1 MLNDYKNIDTFLQN
15 YFNSENNTVLLTIH
29 QMSKNLSHSKAFYK
43 FLRNKIKKL
52 INYRINSINEE
63 NVFKEYEWIIN
74 MIQLFKKIFREIKNI
89 YKIEKE
95 ILSLFKHRV
104 LSLKTLLIN
113 LMSSNYVNKKFNNFD
128 KFLHINNYFGL
139 GFKELLEVETVQR
152 LVIYYKDYSIADLE
166 KSFEY
171 FNDDFLQIQDKV
183 LFSLSNLVDE
193 FNIFSCLQEKEN
205 IEFLNKLFT
214 DNKTKYKEIILTFLQ
229 EKYSYNSLVK
239 ITDENLYVNII
250 LAMYKEYKE
259 VDQFIKTVFVS
270 VFKGLDINYEY
281 FVNSLDC
288 VTSRSTDLYEFSGII
303 YNFISEKE
311 MYEQQLRKTLC
322 FRLINNITTVE
333 EEEKFINLY
342 KVNAGDVYSYKM
354 LNILEDFKKRIIFN
368 NSEIMMIR
376 KFQWA
381 EFENTNVFLKSLD
394 NLKKKYEDEIA
405 KFERKKIIWMDLLSS
420 VDVEIFNKN
429 FTLSLLQYKILLNL
443 NNKEYI
449 RNLDYL
455 HKKELNILLEYK
467 LVVLKDDN
475 FYLNED
481 CEGCC
486 LNINKHSIVKNK
498 SEFSTELT
506 RDCTSEVLD
515 SKIMLQL
522 KKNKTLKISQL
533 NSLAEQNRIFE
544 RLDILEK
551 KGFCKIEEDT
561 VSYCP

>member
-381 EFENTNVFLKSLD
+381 EFENTNVFLESLD
-394 NLKKKYEDEIA
+394 NLKRKYEDEIA

>member
-229 EKYSYNSLVK
+229 EKYSYNSLIK

-498 SEFSTELT
+498 SEFSTKLT

-533 NSLAEQNRIFE
+533 NSLAEQNRILE

-551 KGFCKIEEDT
+551 KGFCKIEDDT

>member
-74 MIQLFKKIFREIKNI
+74 MIQLFKKIFRDIKNI

-214 DNKTKYKEIILTFLQ
+214 DNKIKYKEIILTFLQ

>member
-214 DNKTKYKEIILTFLQ
+214 DNKIKYKEIILTFLQ
-229 EKYSYNSLVK
+229 EKYSYNSLIK

-394 NLKKKYEDEIA
+394 NLKKKYEDEIV

>member
-229 EKYSYNSLVK
+229 EKYSYNSLIK

>member
-214 DNKTKYKEIILTFLQ
+214 DNKIKYKEIILTFLQ
-229 EKYSYNSLVK
+229 EKYSYNSLIK

-533 NSLAEQNRIFE
+533 NSLAEQNRILE

-551 KGFCKIEEDT
+551 KGFCKIEDDT

>member
-214 DNKTKYKEIILTFLQ
+214 DNKIKYKEIILTFLQ

-381 EFENTNVFLKSLD
+381 EFENTNVFLESLD
-394 NLKKKYEDEIA
+394 NLKRKYEDEIA

>member
-239 ITDENLYVNII
+239 TTDENLYVNII

-498 SEFSTELT
+498 SEFSTKLT

-551 KGFCKIEEDT
+551 KGFCKIEDDT

>member
-214 DNKTKYKEIILTFLQ
+214 DNKIKYKEIILTFLQ
-229 EKYSYNSLVK
+229 EKYSYNSLIK

-394 NLKKKYEDEIA
+394 NLKKKYEDEIV

-533 NSLAEQNRIFE
+533 NSLAEQNRILE

-551 KGFCKIEEDT
+551 KGFCKIEDDT

>member
-551 KGFCKIEEDT
+551 KGFCKIEDDT

>member
-214 DNKTKYKEIILTFLQ
+214 DNKIKYKEIILTFLQ
-229 EKYSYNSLVK
+229 EKYSYNSLIK

-486 LNINKHSIVKNK
+486 LNINKHSIVKNR

>member
-74 MIQLFKKIFREIKNI
+74 MIQLFKKIFRDIKNI

-229 EKYSYNSLVK
+229 EKYSYNSLIK

>member
-239 ITDENLYVNII
+239 TTDENLYVNII

-533 NSLAEQNRIFE
+533 NSLAEQNRILE

-551 KGFCKIEEDT
+551 KGFCKIEDDT

>member
-551 KGFCKIEEDT
+551 KGFCKIEEDR

>member
-322 FRLINNITTVE
+322 FRLVNNITTVE

-381 EFENTNVFLKSLD
+381 EFENTNVFLESLD
-394 NLKKKYEDEIA
+394 NLKRKYEDEIA

-498 SEFSTELT
+498 SEFSIELT

>member
-214 DNKTKYKEIILTFLQ
+214 DNKIKYKEIILTFLQ

>member
-229 EKYSYNSLVK
+229 EKYSYNSLIK

-533 NSLAEQNRIFE
+533 NSLAEQNRILE

>member
-214 DNKTKYKEIILTFLQ
+214 DNKIKYKEIILTFLQ
-229 EKYSYNSLVK
+229 EKYSYNSLIK

>member
-229 EKYSYNSLVK
+229 EKYSYNSLIK

-394 NLKKKYEDEIA
+394 NLKKKYEDEIV

-533 NSLAEQNRIFE
+533 NSLAEQNRILE

>member
-239 ITDENLYVNII
+239 TTDENLYVNII

-381 EFENTNVFLKSLD
+381 EFENTNVFLESLD
-394 NLKKKYEDEIA
+394 NLKRKYEDEIA

>member
-239 ITDENLYVNII
+239 TTDENLYVNII

>member
-214 DNKTKYKEIILTFLQ
+214 DNKIKYKEIILTFLQ

-394 NLKKKYEDEIA
+394 NLKKKYEDEIV

-498 SEFSTELT
+498 SEFSTKLT

-551 KGFCKIEEDT
+551 KGFCKIEDDT

>member
-214 DNKTKYKEIILTFLQ
+214 DNKIKYKEIILTFLQ
-229 EKYSYNSLVK
+229 EKYSYNSLIK

-533 NSLAEQNRIFE
+533 NSLAEQNRILE

>member
-214 DNKTKYKEIILTFLQ
+214 DNKIKYKEIILTFLQ
-229 EKYSYNSLVK
+229 EKYSYNSLIK

-551 KGFCKIEEDT
+551 KGFCKIEDDT

>member
-239 ITDENLYVNII
+239 TTDENLYVNII

-381 EFENTNVFLKSLD
+381 EFENTNVFLESLD
-394 NLKKKYEDEIA
+394 NLKRKYEDEIA

-498 SEFSTELT
+498 SEFSIELT

>member
-214 DNKTKYKEIILTFLQ
+214 DNKIKYKEIILTFLQ

-533 NSLAEQNRIFE
+533 NSLAEQNRILE

-551 KGFCKIEEDT
+551 KGFCKIEDDT

>member
-381 EFENTNVFLKSLD
+381 EFENTNVFLESLD
-394 NLKKKYEDEIA
+394 NLKRKYEDEIA

-498 SEFSTELT
+498 SEFSIELT

-551 KGFCKIEEDT
+551 KGFCKIEDDT

>member
-214 DNKTKYKEIILTFLQ
+214 DNKIKYKEIILTFLQ

-486 LNINKHSIVKNK
+486 LNINKHSIVKNR

>member
-394 NLKKKYEDEIA
+394 NLKKKYEDEIV

>member
-74 MIQLFKKIFREIKNI
+74 MIQLFKKIFRDIKNI

-239 ITDENLYVNII
+239 TTDENLYVNII

-533 NSLAEQNRIFE
+533 NSLAEQNRILE

-551 KGFCKIEEDT
+551 KGFCKIEDDT